1 MSAVPAMMAMF
12 YGALPPEVNT
22 ARLMAGAGVEPMYQA
37 AAAWELLA
45 VSLETQ
51 AEELAASLVALQ
63 GTWQG
68 AGSER
73 AIQATTPMVAWLR
86 TTALQA
92 QKRAMQAIAQAT
104 AYTTAMVTTPPL
116 PEIEMNHVTQAV
128 LEATN
133 FLGVNTVPI
142 GINETDYLVRMWNQ
156 AAGAMEAYQAETSL
170 NTIFEPI
177 PPMTP
182 MVIPGVGESTV
193 AGAMGQNAALLPGA
207 VFREAAFAHVGAQS
221 TVESAGL
228 QTGRA
233 VSQANMAATRAE
245 GQAQRT
251 QNAGQQAGRQDQGA
265 QQGVQM
271 ATQMA
276 SQVGSMLV
284 QMPQQAMQQVTQPL
298 QQMTQIF
305 SQVSSGFGSDK
316 GMQVG
321 LMGASPISS
330 HPLAGGMGASSGAG
344 LVRAASLPGMGGSAA
359 RTPLMSSLIGN
370 VEPTAVAPGAAAGAG
385 GAGLAPVGSGSGGSP
400 MGQMG
405 QNTKSGGTRA
415 SLRTPTPLPN
425 DDDEDD
431 DW

>member
-1 MSAVPAMMAMF
+1 MSAVPAMLTMF

-22 ARLMAGAGVEPMYQA
+22 ARLMTGAGAEPMLQA
-37 AAAWELLA
+37 AASWELLA

-51 AEELAASLVALQ
+51 AEELAGSLAALS
-63 GTWQG
+63 GSWQG
-68 AGSER
+68 SGSER
-73 AIQATTPMVAWLR
+73 AVQATTPMVVWLR

-104 AYTTAMVTTPPL
+104 AYTAALVATPPL
-116 PEIEMNHVTQAV
+116 PEIEMNHVTHAV

-133 FLGVNTVPI
+133 FLGVNTAPI
-142 GINETDYLVRMWNQ
+142 GVNETDYFVRMWDQ
-156 AAGAMEAYQAETSL
+156 AATAMHGYQAETTL
-170 NTIFEPI
+170 NTIFEPV
-177 PPMTP
+177 PPMQP
-182 MVIPGVGESTV
+182 IVMPGVGESTTALAV
-193 AGAMGQNAALLPGA
+193 GQNAALVPGA

-251 QNAGQQAGRQDQGA
+251 QNTAQQAGKQDQFA

-276 SQVGSMLV
+276 SQVGSMIG

-298 QQMTQIF
+298 QQVTQIF
-305 SQVSSGFGSDK
+305 SQISSSFGADN
-316 GMQVG
+316 GAQVG
-321 LMGASPISS
+321 LMGANPISS
-330 HPLAGGMGASSGAG
+330 HPLAGGSGASSGAG
-344 LVRAASLPGMGGSAA
+344 LVRAASLPGMGGTMA
-359 RTPLMSSLIGN
+359 RTPLMSNLIGTP
-370 VEPTAVAPGAAAGAG
+370 EPGMAPGAAAGG
-385 GAGLAPVGSGSGGSP
+385 SGAGLAPVGSGGGGP
-400 MGQMG
+400 MGMG
-405 QNTKSGGTRA
+405 GQHGKSGGTRA
-415 SLRTPTPLPN
+415 SLKAPAPLPTEW
-425 DDDEDD
+425 DEEDD